1 MSKLNEGAR
10 RDTGERLEFRSAGP
24 RDAVAIAAAID
35 TWWARHLRHFVHP
48 LFLEHFGDTCVVVE
62 DGGELVAFLV
72 GMLSQRH
79 PGSAYVHF
87 MGVHPDYRRLGL
99 GRELYERFFVLA
111 GERGATVI
119 EAETGAFNAQSI
131 AFHGRLGFTFDRRRR
146 RGRRRAH
153 HPRRA
158 RHRRRRR
165 AVLAA
170 PRAARS
176 RRLTVTAPPAAA
188 PAAHAATKPFT

>member
-1 MSKLNEGAR
+1 MSKLTEGAR
-10 RDTGERLEFRSAGP
+10 RDAGERLQFRTAGP
-24 RDAVAIAAAID
+24 RDAAAIAAAID
-35 TWWARHLRHFVHP
+35 AWWARHLRHFVHP
-48 LFLEHFGDTCVVVE
+48 LFLEHFGDTCLVVE

-131 AFHGRLGFTFDRRRR
+131 AFHGRLGFTFEDGDDVVDGVPITRNVHGTGDDVVLFSLRLE
-146 RGRRRAH
+146 
-153 HPRRA
+153 PRD
-158 RHRRRRR
+158 
-165 AVLAA
+165 AA
-170 PRAARS
+170 G
-176 RRLTVTAPPAAA
+176 
-188 PAAHAATKPFT
+188 

>member
-1 MSKLNEGAR
+1 MSKVTEGGR
-10 RDTGERLEFRSAGP
+10 HGVGERLEFRSAGP
-24 RDAVAIAAAID
+24 RDAAAIAAAID
-35 TWWARHLRHFVHP
+35 AWWARHLRHFVHP
-48 LFLEHFGDTCVVVE
+48 LFLEHFGDTCLVVE
-62 DGGELVAFLV
+62 DDGELVAFLV

-131 AFHGRLGFTFDRRRR
+131 AFHGRLGFAFEDGDDVVDGVPITRDVHGTGDDVVLFSLRL
-146 RGRRRAH
+146 G
-153 HPRRA
+153 PRE
-158 RHRRRRR
+158 
-165 AVLAA
+165 AA
-170 PRAARS
+170 G
-176 RRLTVTAPPAAA
+176 
-188 PAAHAATKPFT
+188 

>member
-1 MSKLNEGAR
+1 LPKLTEGAP
-10 RDTGERLEFRSAGP
+10 RDAGERLEFRSAGP
-24 RDAVAIAAAID
+24 RDAVAIASAID
-35 TWWARHLRHFVHP
+35 AWWARHLRHFVHP

-99 GRELYERFFVLA
+99 GRKLYERFFVLA

-131 AFHGRLGFTFDRRRR
+131 AFHGRLGFTFVDGDDVVDGVPITRDVHGTGDDVVLFSLRL
-146 RGRRRAH
+146 G
-153 HPRRA
+153 PRE
-158 RHRRRRR
+158 
-165 AVLAA
+165 AA
-170 PRAARS
+170 G
-176 RRLTVTAPPAAA
+176 
-188 PAAHAATKPFT
+188 

>member
-1 MSKLNEGAR
+1 MSKLTEGAR
-10 RDTGERLEFRSAGP
+10 RDVGERLQFRTAGP
-24 RDAVAIAAAID
+24 RDAAAIAAAID
-35 TWWARHLRHFVHP
+35 AWWARHLRHFVHP
-48 LFLEHFGDTCVVVE
+48 LFLEHFGDTCLVVE

-111 GERGATVI
+111 AERGATVI

-131 AFHGRLGFTFDRRRR
+131 AFHGRLGFTFEDGDDVVDGVPITRDVH
-146 RGRRRAH
+146 GTGDDV
-153 HPRRA
+153 
-158 RHRRRRR
+158 
-165 AVLAA
+165 VLFSLRLGSREA
-170 PRAARS
+170 PG
-176 RRLTVTAPPAAA
+176 
-188 PAAHAATKPFT
+188 